1 MKTKQSFN
9 DYFKNNSYSNVI
21 ALYSEMLQKLN
32 QNNVEYTKTML
43 SNFSNAMHPLSN
55 EGKQDVI
62 TSLQNIFTETLK
74 NTQYLFEN
82 AQEIIS
88 STKGQIMEAMQN
100 QPSSLAQPP
109 INLFQMWRDLNPEL
123 NNMLQ
128 NAQDSMEQNTR
139 EAIVKTKASH
149 KGNGIV
155 HE

>member
-32 QNNVEYTKTML
+32 QNNAEYAKTML

-55 EGKQDVI
+55 EGKLDVMI
-62 TSLQNIFTETLK
+62 SLQSIFTETLK
-74 NTQYLFEN
+74 NTQHLFEN

-88 STKGQIMEAMQN
+88 STKGQIMEAIQN
-100 QPSSLAQPP
+100 QPSSLDQPP
-109 INLFQMWRDLNPEL
+109 INLFKMWSDLNPEV

-128 NAQDSMEQNTR
+128 KAQDSIEKNTTT
-139 EAIVKTKASH
+139 VNTKAHH
-149 KGNGIV
+149 KGNGII
-155 HE
+155 HK